1 MAPGNTA
8 QEKAIN
14 GTINGLGSADQ
25 NHPIRSWVHKLF
37 QVYICVRARVCVY
50 VICYSDSIPTLEDN
64 HKLNFF
70 SGYFDE

>member
-37 QVYICVRARVCVY
+37 QVYIRVCVY
-50 VICYSDSIPTLEDN
+50 IYIYYSDSIPTHEDN

-70 SGYFDE
+70 SGHFDE

>member
-37 QVYICVRARVCVY
+37 QVCIYIICIIVRVVTY
-50 VICYSDSIPTLEDN
+50 Y
-64 HKLNFF
+64 LNVRDRRTE
-70 SGYFDE
+70 SERA